1 MSWSC
6 DVTPADC
13 SPVFGYKVS
22 QSLQSYSAGLF
33 SSAETSAN
41 RTFTSDQ
48 QTYYTAIAPLHV
60 VSLLSLLEGLLIHAL
75 TTLIEIHSFQAKP
88 RLTAALAHRFL
99 IKLNYTNFGQ

>member
-41 RTFTSDQ
+41 RTFTSGPTDLLHRHRSFACRV
-48 QTYYTAIAPLHV
+48 TA
-60 VSLLSLLEGLLIHAL
+60 VSIGRSS
-75 TTLIEIHSFQAKP
+75 HSC
-88 RLTAALAHRFL
+88 
-99 IKLNYTNFGQ
+99 IDYID